1 MLYVQAIM
9 RAFRTAGAM
18 AVQHIKDAAVSLE
31 GGSEEA
37 TKDVLRKCAATT
49 LNSKLVR
56 GRRHHNVLTQF
67 CITAH
72 ACLPWIN
79 TLCACC

>member
-1 MLYVQAIM
+1 M
-9 RAFRTAGAM
+9 RAFRAAGAL
-18 AVQHIKDAAVSLE
+18 AVQHIRDAAVSIE

-56 GRRHHNVLTQF
+56 CARSGLPPVAACMRYRRPPHALRQ
-67 CITAH
+67 H
-72 ACLPWIN
+72 ACMLRH
-79 TLCACC
+79 AEV

>member
-1 MLYVQAIM
+1 M
-9 RAFRTAGAM
+9 RAFRAAGAM

-31 GGSEEA
+31 GGTAEA

-56 GRRHHNVLTQF
+56 GQ
-67 CITAH
+67 
-72 ACLPWIN
+72 
-79 TLCACC
+79 